1 MDRSKFIQS
10 STRLRVM
17 EKELLKSENFIRAS
31 ETETLEDALRS
42 LSDTV
47 YNKYINKISSPTEYE
62 YILKEELTRFYDE
75 LFDISPSKIPIRL
88 ITLKYFYHNLKVLI
102 KEDIGKKDL
111 KDLYMNIGD
120 FDLKEYRDALVKG
133 SKKNEYF
140 ELIQRVEEIY
150 EEKKD
155 PQLIDIYL
163 DNAYFTEL
171 LELAE
176 ESQVDLFI
184 EYAKNLID
192 FTNIRTLLRAK
203 KQEKDVEFLRQIII
217 EGGNVRKETYLDL
230 LNRELSSDTDVFK
243 KLEIYKYIKEA
254 LDSFKERGN
263 LSDFEREMD
272 NYFIDLIKDVK
283 YITYGPEVIFANVL
297 AKEME
302 IKNLRIILVSKLNGL
317 DSEFIREK
325 LRDTYV

>member
-1 MDRSKFIQS
+1 MDKSKFIQS
-10 STRLRVM
+10 STRLRVL
-17 EKELLKSENFIRAS
+17 EKEFLKSENFIRIS

-47 YNKYINKISSPTEYE
+47 YNKYINKLSSPTEYE
-62 YILKEELTRFYDE
+62 YILKEELTNFYDE
-75 LFDISPSKIPIRL
+75 LFDISPSKIPVKL
-88 ITLKYFYHNLKVLI
+88 LTLKYFYHNLKVLI

-120 FDLKEYRDALVKG
+120 FDLKEYKDALLKG
-133 SKKNEYF
+133 SKKNKYF
-140 ELIQRVEEIY
+140 ELITRVEDLY

-171 LELAE
+171 LELAK
-176 ESQVDLFI
+176 ESEVDLFI
-184 EYAKNLID
+184 KYAKNLID

-203 KQEKDVEFLRQIII
+203 KQEKSVEFLRSIII
-217 EGGNVRKETYLDL
+217 EGGNVREETYFDL
-230 LNRELSSDTDVFK
+230 LNRDISSDTDAFK

-283 YITYGPEVIFANVL
+283 YITYGPEVVFANAL

-317 DSEFIREK
+317 NSEFIREK

>member
-1 MDRSKFIQS
+1 MDKSKFIQS
-10 STRLRVM
+10 STRLRVL
-17 EKELLKSENFIRAS
+17 EKEFLKSENFIRIS

-47 YNKYINKISSPTEYE
+47 YNKYINKLSSPTEYE
-62 YILKEELTRFYDE
+62 YILKEELTNFYDE
-75 LFDISPSKIPIRL
+75 LFDISPSKIPVKL
-88 ITLKYFYHNLKVLI
+88 LTLKYFYHNLKVLI
-102 KEDIGKKDL
+102 KEDVGKKDL

-120 FDLKEYRDALVKG
+120 FDLKEYKDALLKG
-133 SKKNEYF
+133 SKKNKYF
-140 ELIQRVEEIY
+140 ELITRVEELY

-171 LELAE
+171 LELAK
-176 ESQVDLFI
+176 ESKVDLFI
-184 EYAKNLID
+184 KYAKNLID

-203 KQEKDVEFLRQIII
+203 KQEKSVEFLRSIII
-217 EGGNVRKETYLDL
+217 EGGNVREETYFDL
-230 LNRELSSDTDVFK
+230 LNRDISSDTDAFK

-283 YITYGPEVIFANVL
+283 YITYGPEVVFANAL

>member
-62 YILKEELTRFYDE
+62 YILKEEITRFYDE

-88 ITLKYFYHNLKVLI
+88 ITLKYFYHNLKVII

-133 SKKNEYF
+133 NKRNKNI

-230 LNRELSSDTDVFK
+230 LNREVSSDTDVFK

>member
-88 ITLKYFYHNLKVLI
+88 ITLKYFYHNLKVII

-133 SKKNEYF
+133 SNKNKYF

-230 LNRELSSDTDVFK
+230 LNREVSSDTDVFK

>member
-1 MDRSKFIQS
+1 MDKSKFIQS
-10 STRLRVM
+10 STRLRVL
-17 EKELLKSENFIRAS
+17 EKEFLKSENFIRIS
-31 ETETLEDALRS
+31 ETDTLEDALRS

-47 YNKYINKISSPTEYE
+47 YNKYINKLSSPTDYE
-62 YILKEELTRFYDE
+62 YILKEELTNFYDE
-75 LFDISPSKIPIRL
+75 LFDISPSKIPVKL
-88 ITLKYFYHNLKVLI
+88 LTLKYFYHNLKVLI

-120 FDLKEYRDALVKG
+120 FDLKEYKDALLKG
-133 SKKNEYF
+133 SKKNKYF
-140 ELIQRVEEIY
+140 ELITRVEELY

-171 LELAE
+171 LELAK
-176 ESQVDLFI
+176 ESKVDLFI
-184 EYAKNLID
+184 KYAKNLID

-203 KQEKDVEFLRQIII
+203 KQEKSVEFLRSIII
-217 EGGNVRKETYLDL
+217 EGGNVREETYFDL
-230 LNRELSSDTDVFK
+230 LNRDISSDTDAFK

-283 YITYGPEVIFANVL
+283 YITYGPEVVFANAL

-317 DSEFIREK
+317 NSEFIREK

>member
-88 ITLKYFYHNLKVLI
+88 ITLKYFYHNLKVII

-133 SKKNEYF
+133 SKKNKYF

-317 DSEFIREK
+317 KSEFIREK

>member
-17 EKELLKSENFIRAS
+17 EKELLKSENFIRAY
-31 ETETLEDALRS
+31 ETETLEEALRS

-88 ITLKYFYHNLKVLI
+88 ITLKYFYHNLKVII

-133 SKKNEYF
+133 SKKNKYF

-317 DSEFIREK
+317 NSEFIREK

>member
-31 ETETLEDALRS
+31 ETDTLEDALRS

-75 LFDISPSKIPIRL
+75 LFDISPSKTPLRL

-133 SKKNEYF
+133 NKRNKNI

-176 ESQVDLFI
+176 KSQVDLFI
-184 EYAKNLID
+184 KYAKDLID

-230 LNRELSSDTDVFK
+230 LNREVSSDTDAFK

>member
-31 ETETLEDALRS
+31 ETDTLEDALRS

-88 ITLKYFYHNLKVLI
+88 ITLKYFYHNLKVII

-111 KDLYMNIGD
+111 KDLYMDIGD

-133 SKKNEYF
+133 SKKNKYF

>member
-31 ETETLEDALRS
+31 ETDTLEDALRS

-75 LFDISPSKIPIRL
+75 LFDISPSKIPLRL

-133 SKKNEYF
+133 NKRNRNI

-176 ESQVDLFI
+176 KSQVDLFI
-184 EYAKNLID
+184 KYAKDLID

-230 LNRELSSDTDVFK
+230 LNREVSSDTDAFK

>member
-1 MDRSKFIQS
+1 MDKSKFIQS
-10 STRLRVM
+10 STRLRVL
-17 EKELLKSENFIRAS
+17 EKEFLKSENFIRIS

-47 YNKYINKISSPTEYE
+47 YNKYINKLSSPTEYE
-62 YILKEELTRFYDE
+62 YILKEELTNFYDE
-75 LFDISPSKIPIRL
+75 LFDISPSKIPVKL
-88 ITLKYFYHNLKVLI
+88 LTLKYFYHNLKVLI

-111 KDLYMNIGD
+111 KDLYMNIGN
-120 FDLKEYRDALVKG
+120 FDLKEYKDALLKG
-133 SKKNEYF
+133 SKKNKYF
-140 ELIQRVEEIY
+140 ELITRVEELY

-171 LELAE
+171 LELAK
-176 ESQVDLFI
+176 ESKVDLFI
-184 EYAKNLID
+184 KYAKNLID

-203 KQEKDVEFLRQIII
+203 KQEKSVEFLRSIII
-217 EGGNVRKETYLDL
+217 EGGNVREETYFDL
-230 LNRELSSDTDVFK
+230 LNRDISSDTDAFK

-283 YITYGPEVIFANVL
+283 YITYGPEVVFANAL

>member
-230 LNRELSSDTDVFK
+230 LNREVSSDTDVFK

>member
-31 ETETLEDALRS
+31 ETDTLEDALRS

-75 LFDISPSKIPIRL
+75 LFDISPSKIPLRL

-133 SKKNEYF
+133 NKRNKNI

-176 ESQVDLFI
+176 KSQVDLFI
-184 EYAKNLID
+184 KYAKDLID

-230 LNRELSSDTDVFK
+230 LNREVSSDTDAFK

>member
-88 ITLKYFYHNLKVLI
+88 ITLKYFYHNLKVII

-133 SKKNEYF
+133 NKRNKNI
-140 ELIQRVEEIY
+140 ELIQRVEELY

>member
-31 ETETLEDALRS
+31 ETESLEDALRS

-88 ITLKYFYHNLKVLI
+88 ITLKYFYHNLKVII

-111 KDLYMNIGD
+111 KDLYMDIGD

-133 SKKNEYF
+133 SKKNKYF

-230 LNRELSSDTDVFK
+230 LNREVSSDTDVFK

>member
-1 MDRSKFIQS
+1 MDKSKFIQS
-10 STRLRVM
+10 STRLRVL
-17 EKELLKSENFIRAS
+17 EKEFLKSENFIRIS

-47 YNKYINKISSPTEYE
+47 YNKYINKLSSPTDYE
-62 YILKEELTRFYDE
+62 YILKEELTNFYDE
-75 LFDISPSKIPIRL
+75 LFDISPSKIPVKL
-88 ITLKYFYHNLKVLI
+88 FTLKYFYHNLKVLI

-120 FDLKEYRDALVKG
+120 FDLKEYKDALLKG
-133 SKKNEYF
+133 SKKNKYF
-140 ELIQRVEEIY
+140 ELITRVEELY

-171 LELAE
+171 LELAK
-176 ESQVDLFI
+176 ESKVDLFI
-184 EYAKNLID
+184 KYAKNLID

-203 KQEKDVEFLRQIII
+203 KQEKSVEFLRSIII
-217 EGGNVRKETYLDL
+217 EGGNVREETYFDL
-230 LNRELSSDTDVFK
+230 LNRDISSDTDAFK

-283 YITYGPEVIFANVL
+283 YITYGPEVVFANAL

>member
-1 MDRSKFIQS
+1 MDKSKFIQS
-10 STRLRVM
+10 STRLRVL
-17 EKELLKSENFIRAS
+17 EKEFLKSENFIRIS

-47 YNKYINKISSPTEYE
+47 YNKYINKLSSPTEYE
-62 YILKEELTRFYDE
+62 YILKEELTNFYDE
-75 LFDISPSKIPIRL
+75 LFDISPSKIPVKL
-88 ITLKYFYHNLKVLI
+88 LTLKYFYHNLKVLI

-120 FDLKEYRDALVKG
+120 FDLKEYKDALLKG
-133 SKKNEYF
+133 SKKNKYF
-140 ELIQRVEEIY
+140 ELITRVEELY

-171 LELAE
+171 LELAN
-176 ESQVDLFI
+176 ESKVDLFI
-184 EYAKNLID
+184 KYAKNLID

-203 KQEKDVEFLRQIII
+203 KQEKSVEFLRSIII
-217 EGGNVRKETYLDL
+217 EGGNVREETYFDL
-230 LNRELSSDTDVFK
+230 LNRDISSDTDAFK

-283 YITYGPEVIFANVL
+283 YTTYGPEVVFANAL

>member
-1 MDRSKFIQS
+1 MDKSKFIQS
-10 STRLRVM
+10 STRLRVL
-17 EKELLKSENFIRAS
+17 EKEFLKSENFIRIS

-47 YNKYINKISSPTEYE
+47 YNKYINKLSSPTEYE
-62 YILKEELTRFYDE
+62 YILKEELTNFYDE
-75 LFDISPSKIPIRL
+75 LFDICPSKIPVKL
-88 ITLKYFYHNLKVLI
+88 LTLKYFYHNLKVLI

-120 FDLKEYRDALVKG
+120 FDLKEYKDALLKG
-133 SKKNEYF
+133 SKKNKYF
-140 ELIQRVEEIY
+140 ELITRVEELY

-171 LELAE
+171 LELAK
-176 ESQVDLFI
+176 ESKVDLFI
-184 EYAKNLID
+184 KYAKNLID

-203 KQEKDVEFLRQIII
+203 KQEKSPEFLRSIII
-217 EGGNVRKETYLDL
+217 EGGNVREETYFDL
-230 LNRELSSDTDVFK
+230 LNRDISSDTDAFK

-283 YITYGPEVIFANVL
+283 YITYGPEVVFANAL

>member
-88 ITLKYFYHNLKVLI
+88 ITLKYFYHNLKVII

-133 SKKNEYF
+133 SNKNKYF

>member
-1 MDRSKFIQS
+1 M
-10 STRLRVM
+10 
-17 EKELLKSENFIRAS
+17 
-31 ETETLEDALRS
+31 
-42 LSDTV
+42 
-47 YNKYINKISSPTEYE
+47 
-62 YILKEELTRFYDE
+62 
-75 LFDISPSKIPIRL
+75 
-88 ITLKYFYHNLKVLI
+88 
-102 KEDIGKKDL
+102 
-111 KDLYMNIGD
+111 
-120 FDLKEYRDALVKG
+120 
-133 SKKNEYF
+133 
-140 ELIQRVEEIY
+140 
-150 EEKKD
+150 
-155 PQLIDIYL
+155 
-163 DNAYFTEL
+163 
-171 LELAE
+171 
-176 ESQVDLFI
+176 DLFI

>member
-88 ITLKYFYHNLKVLI
+88 ITLKYFYHNLKVII

>member
-1 MDRSKFIQS
+1 MDKSKFIQS
-10 STRLRVM
+10 STRLRVL
-17 EKELLKSENFIRAS
+17 EKEFLKSENFIRIS

-47 YNKYINKISSPTEYE
+47 YNKYINKLSSPTEYE
-62 YILKEELTRFYDE
+62 YILKEELTNFYDG
-75 LFDISPSKIPIRL
+75 LFDISPSKIPVKL
-88 ITLKYFYHNLKVLI
+88 LTLKYFYHNLKVLI

-120 FDLKEYRDALVKG
+120 FDLKEYRDALLKG
-133 SKKNEYF
+133 SKKNKYF
-140 ELIQRVEEIY
+140 ELITRVEELY

-171 LELAE
+171 LELAK
-176 ESQVDLFI
+176 ESKVDLFI
-184 EYAKNLID
+184 KYAKNLID

-203 KQEKDVEFLRQIII
+203 KQEKSVEFLRSIII
-217 EGGNVRKETYLDL
+217 EGGNVREETYFDL
-230 LNRELSSDTDVFK
+230 LNRDISSDTDAFK

-283 YITYGPEVIFANVL
+283 YITYGPEVVFANAL

>member
-133 SKKNEYF
+133 SKKNKYF
-140 ELIQRVEEIY
+140 ELIQRVEELY

-230 LNRELSSDTDVFK
+230 LNREVSSDTDVFK

>member
-1 MDRSKFIQS
+1 MDKSKFIQS
-10 STRLRVM
+10 STRLRVL
-17 EKELLKSENFIRAS
+17 EKEFLKSENFIRIS

-47 YNKYINKISSPTEYE
+47 YNKYINKLSSPTEYE
-62 YILKEELTRFYDE
+62 YILKEELTNFYDE
-75 LFDISPSKIPIRL
+75 LFDISPSKIPVKL
-88 ITLKYFYHNLKVLI
+88 LTLKYFYHNLKVLI

-120 FDLKEYRDALVKG
+120 FDLKEYKDALLKG
-133 SKKNEYF
+133 SKKNKYF
-140 ELIQRVEEIY
+140 ELITRVEELY

-171 LELAE
+171 LERAK
-176 ESQVDLFI
+176 ESKVDLFI
-184 EYAKNLID
+184 KYAKNLID

-203 KQEKDVEFLRQIII
+203 KQEKSVEFLRSIII
-217 EGGNVRKETYLDL
+217 EGGNVREETYFDL
-230 LNRELSSDTDVFK
+230 LNRDISSDTDAFK

-283 YITYGPEVIFANVL
+283 YITYGPEVVFANAL

>member
-62 YILKEELTRFYDE
+62 YILKEELTMFYDE

-133 SKKNEYF
+133 SKKNKYF

-230 LNRELSSDTDVFK
+230 LNREVSSDTDVFK

-272 NYFIDLIKDVK
+272 NYFIDLIKNVK
-283 YITYGPEVIFANVL
+283 YITYGAEVIFANVL

>member
-1 MDRSKFIQS
+1 MDKSKFIQS
-10 STRLRVM
+10 STRLRVL
-17 EKELLKSENFIRAS
+17 EKEFLKSENFISIS

-47 YNKYINKISSPTEYE
+47 YNKYINKLSSPTEYE
-62 YILKEELTRFYDE
+62 YILKEEITSFYDE
-75 LFDISPSKIPIRL
+75 LFDISPSKIPVKL
-88 ITLKYFYHNLKVLI
+88 LTLKYFYHNLKVLI

-120 FDLKEYRDALVKG
+120 FDLKEYKDALLKG
-133 SKKNEYF
+133 SKKNKYF
-140 ELIQRVEEIY
+140 ELITRVEELY

-171 LELAE
+171 LELAK
-176 ESQVDLFI
+176 ESKVDLFI
-184 EYAKNLID
+184 KYAKNLID

-203 KQEKDVEFLRQIII
+203 KQEKSVEFLRSIII
-217 EGGNVRKETYLDL
+217 EGGNVREETYFDL
-230 LNRELSSDTDVFK
+230 LNRDISSDTDAFK

-283 YITYGPEVIFANVL
+283 YITYGPEVVFANAL

>member
-1 MDRSKFIQS
+1 MDRNKFIQS
-10 STRLRVM
+10 STRLRVL
-17 EKELLKSENFIRAS
+17 EKELLKSENFIRIS
-31 ETETLEDALRS
+31 EQDTLEDALRS

-62 YILKEELTRFYDE
+62 FILKEELTRFYDE
-75 LFDISPSKIPIRL
+75 LFDISPSKIPLRL

-133 SKKNEYF
+133 NKRNKNI

-176 ESQVDLFI
+176 KSQVDLFI
-184 EYAKNLID
+184 KYAKDLID

-230 LNRELSSDTDVFK
+230 LNREVSSDTDAFK

>member
-31 ETETLEDALRS
+31 ETDTLEDALRS

-133 SKKNEYF
+133 NKRNKNI

-230 LNRELSSDTDVFK
+230 LNREVSSDTDVFK

>member
-88 ITLKYFYHNLKVLI
+88 ITLKYFYHNLKVII

-133 SKKNEYF
+133 SKKNKYF

>member
-62 YILKEELTRFYDE
+62 YILKEELRRFYDE

-88 ITLKYFYHNLKVLI
+88 ITLKYFYHNLKVII

-111 KDLYMNIGD
+111 KDLYMDIGD

-133 SKKNEYF
+133 SKKNKYF

>member
-31 ETETLEDALRS
+31 ETDTLEDALRS

-133 SKKNEYF
+133 NKRNKNI
-140 ELIQRVEEIY
+140 ELIQRVEELY

-230 LNRELSSDTDVFK
+230 LNREVSSDTDVFK

-317 DSEFIREK
+317 DGEFIREK
-325 LRDTYV
+325 LRDSYV

>member
-1 MDRSKFIQS
+1 MDKSKFIQS
-10 STRLRVM
+10 STRLRVL
-17 EKELLKSENFIRAS
+17 EKEFLKSENFIRIS
-31 ETETLEDALRS
+31 ETDTLEDALRS

-47 YNKYINKISSPTEYE
+47 YNKYINKLSSPTEYE
-62 YILKEELTRFYDE
+62 YILKEELTSFYDE
-75 LFDISPSKIPIRL
+75 LFDISPSKIPVKL
-88 ITLKYFYHNLKVLI
+88 LTLKYFYHNLKVLI

-120 FDLKEYRDALVKG
+120 FDLKEYRDALIKG
-133 SKKNEYF
+133 SRKNKYF
-140 ELIQRVEEIY
+140 ELITIVEELY
-150 EEKKD
+150 QEKKD

-171 LELAE
+171 LELAK
-176 ESQVDLFI
+176 ESKVDLFI
-184 EYAKNLID
+184 KYAKNLID

-203 KQEKDVEFLRQIII
+203 KQEKSPEFLKSIII
-217 EGGNVRKETYLDL
+217 EGGNVREETYLDL
-230 LNRELSSDTDVFK
+230 LNRDISSDTDAFK

-283 YITYGPEVIFANVL
+283 YITYGPEVVFANAL
-297 AKEME
+297 AKEIE

-317 DSEFIREK
+317 KSEFIREK

>member
-88 ITLKYFYHNLKVLI
+88 ITLKYFYHNLKVII

-133 SKKNEYF
+133 SKKNKYF

-243 KLEIYKYIKEA
+243 KLEIYKYIKET

>member
-88 ITLKYFYHNLKVLI
+88 ITLKYFYHNLKVII

-111 KDLYMNIGD
+111 KDLYMDIGD

-133 SKKNEYF
+133 SKKNKYF

-230 LNRELSSDTDVFK
+230 LNRELSSDTEVFK

>member
-10 STRLRVM
+10 SARLRVM

-31 ETETLEDALRS
+31 ETDTLEDALRS

-88 ITLKYFYHNLKVLI
+88 ITLKYFYHNLKVII

-111 KDLYMNIGD
+111 KDLYMDIGD

-133 SKKNEYF
+133 SKKNKYF

-230 LNRELSSDTDVFK
+230 LNREVSSDTDVFK

>member
-88 ITLKYFYHNLKVLI
+88 ITLKYFYHNLKVII

-133 SKKNEYF
+133 SKKNKYF

-176 ESQVDLFI
+176 ESEVDLFI

-283 YITYGPEVIFANVL
+283 YIIYGPEVIFANVL

>member
-133 SKKNEYF
+133 NKRNKNI

-263 LSDFEREMD
+263 LSEFEREMD

>member
-31 ETETLEDALRS
+31 ETDTLEDALRS

-133 SKKNEYF
+133 NKRNKNI

-176 ESQVDLFI
+176 ESEVDLFI

-230 LNRELSSDTDVFK
+230 LNRDVSSDTDVFK

>member
-1 MDRSKFIQS
+1 MDKSKFIQS
-10 STRLRVM
+10 STRLRVL
-17 EKELLKSENFIRAS
+17 EKEFLKSENFIRIS

-47 YNKYINKISSPTEYE
+47 YNKYINKLSSPTEYE
-62 YILKEELTRFYDE
+62 YILKEELTNFYDE
-75 LFDISPSKIPIRL
+75 LFDISPSKIPVKL
-88 ITLKYFYHNLKVLI
+88 LTLKYFYHNLKVLI

-120 FDLKEYRDALVKG
+120 FELKEYKDALLKG
-133 SKKNEYF
+133 SKKNKYF
-140 ELIQRVEEIY
+140 ELITRVEELY

-171 LELAE
+171 LELAK
-176 ESQVDLFI
+176 ESKVDLFI
-184 EYAKNLID
+184 KYAKNLID

-203 KQEKDVEFLRQIII
+203 KQEKSVEFLRSIII
-217 EGGNVRKETYLDL
+217 EGGNVREETYFDL
-230 LNRELSSDTDVFK
+230 LNRDISSDTDAFK

-283 YITYGPEVIFANVL
+283 YITYGPEVVFANAL